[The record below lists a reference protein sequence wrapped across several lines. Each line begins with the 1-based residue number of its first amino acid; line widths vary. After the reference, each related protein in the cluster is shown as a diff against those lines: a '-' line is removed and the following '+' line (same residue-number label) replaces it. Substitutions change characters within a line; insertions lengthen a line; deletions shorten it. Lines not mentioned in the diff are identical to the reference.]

1 MFVWKLI
8 KKVFSCFYDN
18 LFFLIFF
25 NILWFVLVFPLLFLA
40 LQGLM
45 LGFLL
50 LLLSLIPVGP
60 LFLSGLTVLDN
71 LAAGEQARF
80 RDLFLNLKKS
90 FFPGLIGF
98 IYSLIVYLILIVDIY
113 FFYTRIEQSYLMIPL
128 AVIIFYLIIF
138 FSMSQ
143 LYFWGLN
150 VRERGISLWQ
160 KIKKSLLLVL
170 DNMLASFLWLMFAIS
185 FTALL
190 LVILPGIPIL
200 FFGLIGLTIMFGN
213 RMIMQQYSEDQA
225 AKEGGDNQN
234 G

>member
-1 MFVWKLI
+1 MFAWKLI
-8 KKVFSCFYDN
+8 KEVFSCFYDN

-25 NILWFVLVFPLLFLA
+25 NILWFVLVFPLLFLSF
-40 LQGLM
+40 QGLVM
-45 LGFLL
+45 GFFLL
-50 LLLSLIPVGP
+50 LLTLIPVGP
-60 LFLSGLTVLDN
+60 LFLSGLKVLDR
-71 LAAGEQARF
+71 LAAGEKARF

-150 VRERGISLWQ
+150 VREREKSLWQ

-170 DNMLASFLWLMFAIS
+170 DNMLASFLWLMFVIS

-200 FFGLIGLTIMFGN
+200 FFGLIGLTLMIGN
-213 RMIMQQYSEDQA
+213 RMIMQQYSEDKA
-225 AKEGGDNQN
+225 AEEGDDNQD